1 MDTTTLL
8 IIILLV
14 LVLFGSAGMGDAAGA
29 GADVIELH
37 AAPSASG

>member
-14 LVLFGSAGMGDAAGA
+14 LVLFGGAGMGDAAG
-29 GADVIELH
+29 GADVIELRC
-37 AAPSASG
+37 PSASG